1 VPPSRHYVVKAHDG
15 SVLASGSGPKAVDYL
30 WMVVA
35 FAVPFVVWGIGRSFR
50 RALERQPPH

>member
-35 FAVPFVVWGIGRSFR
+35 FAVPFVVWGIGRSF
-50 RALERQPPH
+50 